1 MRSLRIS
8 VVPKFSRLIRRGE
21 DKEGPRDIQRRP
33 YVKMEAE
40 SEVMLPQTRG
50 WQGLQ
55 HPSEARRK
63 AWGSFAV

>member
-33 YVKMEAE
+33 CED
-40 SEVMLPQTRG
+40 
-50 WQGLQ
+50 
-55 HPSEARRK
+55 
-63 AWGSFAV
+63 GSRD